1 MFITLTLFI
10 IGFLLLVKGAD
21 ILVDGSVSLAT
32 RYGISNLV
40 IGLTI
45 VGFGTSAPELIVN
58 LLASISGNTELAIGN
73 IIGSNIANVFLILGI
88 CAIIYPLTVQRNTV
102 FKEIPFSLLA
112 GLITVVLASDALLDG
127 NIGATA
133 NILSRIDG
141 IVLLSFFVIFM
152 YYIFGI
158 AKVGDSTGSN
168 TESTTL
174 PQGEKPVQSQTETQ
188 NQVQSTTKSLT
199 YIVLGL
205 IALVVG
211 GKWIVDGAVVIAT
224 MLGVSQSVIGL
235 TIVAVGTSLPE
246 LATSVVAALKKQ
258 SDIAVGNIVGSNIF
272 NIFWILGLSA
282 VISPLPLAADAGIDF
297 VFLIASSLLLF
308 IIMFIGK
315 KHTVE
320 KWQGIAFVGIYVLYI
335 VSFWFR

>member
-1 MFITLTLFI
+1 MFITFILFI
-10 IGFLLLVKGAD
+10 VGFLLLIKGAD
-21 ILVDGSVSLAT
+21 VLVDGSVSLAT

-58 LLASISGNTELAIGN
+58 VLSSISGNTDLAIGN

-88 CAIIYPLTVQRNTV
+88 CAIIYPLAVQRNTV

-112 GLITVVLASDALLDG
+112 GFITMILASDVLIDG
-127 NIGATA
+127 IGGGTTA
-133 NILSRIDG
+133 NVISRIDG

-158 AKVGDSTGSN
+158 AKEGNGVGNETSGGN
-168 TESTTL
+168 A
-174 PQGEKPVQSQTETQ
+174 QQSSEPSHTIHTQ
-188 NQVQSTTKSLT
+188 SVTKSIA

-205 IALVVG
+205 FALIIG
-211 GKWIVDGAVVIAT
+211 GKWIVDGAVAIAT
-224 MLGVSQSVIGL
+224 MLGVSKAVIGL

-246 LATSVVAALKKQ
+246 LATSVVAAIKKET
-258 SDIAVGNIVGSNIF
+258 DIAVGNIVGSNIF

-282 VISPLPLAADAGIDF
+282 VISPLPLQPDAFIDF
-297 VFLIASSLLLF
+297 VFLIGSSLILF

-315 KHTVE
+315 RHTVE
-320 KWQGIAFVGIYVLYI
+320 RWQGFLFVFIYI
-335 VSFWFR
+335 VYIASFWFR

>member
-73 IIGSNIANVFLILGI
+73 IVGSNIANVFLILGI

-102 FKEIPFSLLA
+102 FKEIPLSLLA
-112 GLITVVLASDALLDG
+112 GLITVVLASDVLLDG
-127 NIGATA
+127 NIGATV

-158 AKVGDSTGSN
+158 AKLGNGADSEVSN
-168 TESTTL
+168 DT
-174 PQGEKPVQSQTETQ
+174 QS
-188 NQVQSTTKSLT
+188 VDQSRMQSITKSIV

-205 IALVVG
+205 FALVIG
-211 GKWIVDGAVVIAT
+211 GKWIVDGAIVIAT
-224 MLGVSQSVIGL
+224 ILGVSQSVIGL

-258 SDIAVGNIVGSNIF
+258 TDIAVGNVVGSNIF
-272 NIFWILGLSA
+272 NVFWILGLSA
-282 VISPLPLAADAGIDF
+282 VVSPLPLATDASIDF
-297 VFLIASSLLLF
+297 IFLIGSSLLLF

-315 KHTVE
+315 RHTIE
-320 KWQGIAFVGIYVLYI
+320 KWQGAAFVCVYILYI

>member
-1 MFITLTLFI
+1 MFTTLTLFI
-10 IGFLLLVKGAD
+10 IGFLLLIKGAD

-58 LLASISGNTELAIGN
+58 LLSSISGNTDLAIGN

-112 GLITVVLASDALLDG
+112 GFITVVLASDVFLDG
-127 NIGATA
+127 NLGATA
-133 NILSRIDG
+133 NVISRIDG
-141 IVLLSFFVIFM
+141 VVLLSFFVIFM

-158 AKVGDSTGSN
+158 AKASPAQDSPAQDNSEPVA
-168 TESTTL
+168 ESS
-174 PQGEKPVQSQTETQ
+174 VQSI
-188 NQVQSTTKSLT
+188 TKSIV

-205 IALVVG
+205 FALVIG

-235 TIVAVGTSLPE
+235 TIVAIGTSLPE
-246 LATSVVAALKKQ
+246 LATSVVAALKRQ
-258 SDIAVGNIVGSNIF
+258 TDIAVGNIVGSNIF

-282 VISPLPLAADAGIDF
+282 VISPLQLQADAFIDF
-297 VFLIASSLLLF
+297 VFLIGSSLLLF

-315 KHTVE
+315 RHTVE
-320 KWQGIAFVGIYVLYI
+320 KWQGVAFVGVYILYVA
-335 VSFWFR
+335 SFWFR

>member
-10 IGFLLLVKGAD
+10 IGFLLLIKGAD

-58 LLASISGNTELAIGN
+58 LLSSISGNTDLAIGN

-112 GLITVVLASDALLDG
+112 GFITVVLASDVFLDG
-127 NIGATA
+127 NLGATA
-133 NILSRIDG
+133 NVISRIDG
-141 IVLLSFFVIFM
+141 VVLLSFFVIFM

-158 AKVGDSTGSN
+158 AKASPTQDSPVQDKLEPA
-168 TESTTL
+168 TESSVA
-174 PQGEKPVQSQTETQ
+174 ESSVQSIA
-188 NQVQSTTKSLT
+188 KSII

-205 IALVVG
+205 FALVIG

-246 LATSVVAALKKQ
+246 LATSVVAALKRQ
-258 SDIAVGNIVGSNIF
+258 TDIAVGNIVGSNIF

-282 VISPLPLAADAGIDF
+282 VIAPLPLQADAFIDF
-297 VFLIASSLLLF
+297 VFLIGSSLLLF

-315 KHTVE
+315 RHTVE
-320 KWQGIAFVGIYVLYI
+320 KWQGVVFVGVYILYVA
-335 VSFWFR
+335 SFWFR

>member
-10 IGFLLLVKGAD
+10 IGFLLLIKGAD

-58 LLASISGNTELAIGN
+58 LLSSISGNTDLAIGN
-73 IIGSNIANVFLILGI
+73 IVGSNIANVFLILGI
-88 CAIIYPLTVQRNTV
+88 CAILYPLTVQRNTV

-112 GLITVVLASDALLDG
+112 GFITVVLASDVFLDG
-127 NIGATA
+127 NLGVTA
-133 NILSRIDG
+133 NIISRIDG
-141 IVLLSFFVIFM
+141 IVLLSFFIIFM
-152 YYIFGI
+152 YYIVGI
-158 AKVGDSTGSN
+158 AKSGNGTTGEVV
-168 TESTTL
+168 TENSV
-174 PQGEKPVQSQTETQ
+174 PKNSI
-188 NQVQSTTKSLT
+188 SKSIL

-205 IALVVG
+205 FALVVG

-224 MLGVSQSVIGL
+224 MLGVSQAVIGL

-246 LATSVVAALKKQ
+246 LATSVVAALKKET
-258 SDIAVGNIVGSNIF
+258 DIAVGNIVGSNIF

-282 VISPLPLAADAGIDF
+282 VISPLPLQADAYIDF
-297 VFLIASSLLLF
+297 VFLIASSLFLF

-315 KHTVE
+315 RHTVE
-320 KWQGIAFVGIYVLYI
+320 RWQGILFLAIYILY
-335 VSFWFR
+335 VASFWLR

>member
-10 IGFLLLVKGAD
+10 IGFLLLIKGAD

-58 LLASISGNTELAIGN
+58 LLSSISGNTDLAIGN

-112 GLITVVLASDALLDG
+112 GFVTVVLASDVFLDG
-127 NIGATA
+127 NLGAAA
-133 NILSRIDG
+133 NVISRIDG

-158 AKVGDSTGSN
+158 AKASPAQDSSAQDSSETVAEPS
-168 TESTTL
+168 
-174 PQGEKPVQSQTETQ
+174 VQSI
-188 NQVQSTTKSLT
+188 TKSIV

-205 IALVVG
+205 FALVIG
-211 GKWIVDGAVVIAT
+211 GKWIVDGAVFIAT
-224 MLGVSQSVIGL
+224 ILGVSQSVIGL

-246 LATSVVAALKKQ
+246 LATSVVAALKRQ
-258 SDIAVGNIVGSNIF
+258 TDIAVGNIVGSNIF
-272 NIFWILGLSA
+272 NVFWILGLSA
-282 VISPLPLAADAGIDF
+282 VISPLPLQAGAFLDF
-297 VFLIASSLLLF
+297 VFLIGSSLLLF
-308 IIMFIGK
+308 VIMFVGK
-315 KHTVE
+315 RHTIE
-320 KWQGIAFVGIYVLYI
+320 KWQGVMFVSVYIAYVA
-335 VSFWFR
+335 SFWFR